1 MAEFDEYESLPTSNS
16 TTHMIAGSMAGI
28 LEHCVMYPIDSVK
41 TRLQSLVSANRSLGS
56 VLVTMIRDEGAMRP
70 LRGIG
75 ATVAGAGPA
84 HALYF
89 AAYEKLKVGF
99 TSTGSANHN
108 YWAQG
113 AAASAAT
120 VIHDGIMTPAEVVK
134 QRLQMYNSPFR
145 SITECAIKVYRAEGL
160 AAFYRSYGTQLAMNV
175 PFQCVHFIVYE
186 AMQNATNP
194 ERTYN
199 PMGHVVSGGVSGAL
213 AAAIT
218 TPLDVCKT
226 LLNTQEAE
234 VLHRAQKTQISGF
247 FNAAK
252 MVYRLGGLGGFFQ
265 GLQAR
270 VLFQVP
276 STAICWSV
284 YEFFK
289 YFLTKNGL
297 TDGRDGDKVTY
308 EKPDTRMSGGS
319 AGAYPINSL
328 NDVSSNS
335 AIVGGVS
342 LGSGHVLM
350 KEDLLPTGSAASSAL
365 SAARALGAV

>member
-16 TTHMIAGSMAGI
+16 TTHMIAGSMAGV

-56 VLVTMIRDEGAMRP
+56 VLVTMMRDEGALRP

-75 ATVAGAGPA
+75 VTVAGAGPA

-89 AAYEKLKVGF
+89 AAYERLKVDF
-99 TSTGSANHN
+99 TSTGSAHHN
-108 YWAQG
+108 YLAQG

-120 VIHDGIMTPAEVVK
+120 VLHDGIMTPAEVVK

-145 SITECAIKVYRAEGL
+145 SMTECAIKVYQTEGFS
-160 AAFYRSYGTQLAMNV
+160 AFYRSYGTQLAMNV

-199 PMGHVVSGGVSGAL
+199 PLGHVVSGGVSGAL
-213 AAAIT
+213 AAALT

-234 VLHRAQKTQISGF
+234 VLQRAQKTQISGF

-252 MVYRLGGLGGFFQ
+252 MVYRLGGVSGFFQ

-297 TDGRDGDKVTY
+297 NDQREGGGVTY
-308 EKPDTRMSGGS
+308 EKSDRVSGGS
-319 AGAYPINSL
+319 GTGYPLNSL
-328 NDVSSNS
+328 NDISSNN

-342 LGSGHVLM
+342 LGAGHVLI